1 MKKTLL
7 IAALSMAATPAFASK
22 ARLSALGNAE
32 HVSDIQRTFDRPYE
46 ATMHGEYATLE
57 FGGVGTAEAGFNRQ
71 VSEGNYLGFYV
82 NRKPAAMVTA
92 ISADAD
98 LEAAVTPLLDNSL
111 NVFYGSRAGEIA
123 WGVNF
128 YYLSSNKKG
137 GYEAADTATTAMN
150 SGKADVMGLSVG
162 AAAGN
167 WEADAVIGL
176 AGKAT
181 FEPGALLGGLPA
193 NTEAEFKSTSNMAFR
208 GAYKMD
214 NMYYFAKYATSGA
227 KLEVGGNEAA
237 KADSNTI
244 EVGLIN
250 SMKSEGA
257 EFFYG
262 VSYLMNTTKETVADD
277 KTETTALPLVVG
289 VEAEANSWMVLRGSV
304 RHNLPILS
312 KTKSTV
318 AGVAGEE
325 NTLASGTTIAVGAGF
340 KMNKFTLDAIAA
352 AGTTGQIGFD
362 GPNFLTNAALT
373 YNF

>member
-32 HVSDIQRTFDRPYE
+32 HLSDIQQTFDRPYE

-57 FGGVGTAEAGFNRQ
+57 FGGAAGAPNAEAGFNRQ

-82 NRKPAAMVTA
+82 NRKPTALVSALSTAPAAAQTA
-92 ISADAD
+92 IN
-98 LEAAVTPLLDNSL
+98 PLLDNSF

-123 WGVNF
+123 WGVNL
-128 YYLSSNKKG
+128 YYLTSNKKQAYG
-137 GYEAADTATTAMN
+137 TAPNDFT
-150 SGKADVMGLSVG
+150 GKADVAGLSLG

-167 WEADAVIGL
+167 WEADAIIGL
-176 AGKAT
+176 QGKAT
-181 FEPGALLGGLPA
+181 VTNVTSNVES
-193 NTEAEFKSTSNMAFR
+193 EFKSTSNVTVR

-214 NMYYFAKYATSGA
+214 NMYYFAKYGMGGGKFTSGGTD
-227 KLEVGGNEAA
+227 VV
-237 KADSNTI
+237 NTENTNI
-244 EVGLIN
+244 EVGLVN

-262 VSYLMNTTKETVADD
+262 VSYVMGTSKEKVADT
-277 KTETTALPLVVG
+277 KTENNLLPLVVG

-304 RHNLPILS
+304 THVLPFLS
-312 KTKSTV
+312 TTKDA
-318 AGVAGEE
+318 AGDKD
-325 NTLASGTTIAVGAGF
+325 TASSNTTIAAGAGF
-340 KMNKFTLDAIAA
+340 KAGKFNVDVLAA
-352 AGTTGQIGFD
+352 AATTGGIAFD
-362 GPNFLTNAALT
+362 SDAGTNQSNFLTNASLT